1 MARKLQKSKNR
12 MLVGVAGGIADYFRI
27 DPVIVRAIFILL
39 VFANGLGILL
49 YILLALLMPK
59 AEATSA
65 GPLAVVKENLK
76 TAPQDAKEAGR
87 RGVHGHAQVASLR
100 KSEDGRG
107 QHGRGPAEKAGHT
120 PAPVLCCSPEWPSQR
135 FPRSPTRNGHPWW
148 SPCWRSS
155 RCNTSR
161 FRR

>member
-87 RGVHGHAQVASLR
+87 RVVQVLR
-100 KSEDGRG
+100 GT
-107 QHGRGPAEKAGHT
+107 PAETKERPEKASVEGDGSGT
-120 PAPVLCCSPEWPSQR
+120 P
-135 FPRSPTRNGHPWW
+135 G
-148 SPCWRSS
+148 
-155 RCNTSR
+155 
-161 FRR
+161 